1 MRRGSTKPYV
11 RWRFAA
17 LLAGFMIAVLF
28 VIIVIAHLANQS
40 HFNG

>member
-1 MRRGSTKPYV
+1 VQKGSTKPYV

-17 LLAGFMIAVLF
+17 LLAGFVIAVLF
-28 VIIVIAHLANQS
+28 LIIVIAHLANQN

>member
-1 MRRGSTKPYV
+1 MRRSKPYA

-40 HFNG
+40 HLNG